1 MPKKITPH
9 DVALAA
15 LVPAEQREEFERGVG
30 VLIARNRALEILEQE
45 RQAQKVSKKMLAK
58 RAGLDYA
65 SVRRLLTADTANPT
79 TETMLRLFSALH
91 IHVQA
96 KLPSGRV
103 VPLA

>member
-1 MPKKITPH
+1 MPKKLTPH
-9 DVALAA
+9 DMALAA
-15 LVPAEQREEFERGVG
+15 LVPDDEREEFDRGVE
-30 VLIARNRALEILEQE
+30 VLIARNRALEILEKE
-45 RQAQKVSKKMLAK
+45 RRAQKVSKRVLAD

-65 SVRRLLTADTANPT
+65 SVRRLLTSDTANPT

-103 VPLA
+103 VGLV